1 MHSDPKT
8 ISERIRS
15 LRVARNVKQSE
26 LDEKADLPRSTI
38 SKIENSKREATAS
51 ELVRI
56 AQALGVTLDML
67 VAGSD
72 SFVYQEEMKV
82 IEALREIPFD
92 DYRRILHTLEAQVY
106 FASKDAA
113 PDRKR
118 FLEELVGALTQLSQ
132 GDRRPRSHFAEN
144 KRVIRKDNE
153 RMGAKWN

>member
-1 MHSDPKT
+1 MQSDPKF
-8 ISERIRS
+8 ISDRIRS
-15 LRVARNVKQSE
+15 LRMARNVKQSE
-26 LDEKADLPRSTI
+26 LDEKSGLPRSTI

-56 AQALGVTLDML
+56 AQALGLTLDML

-82 IEALREIPFD
+82 IEALREIPFE
-92 DYRRILHTLEAQVY
+92 DYKRILHTIEAQVY

-113 PDRKR
+113 KSRKEY
-118 FLEELVGALTQLSQ
+118 LEELVVSLTQLSQ

-144 KRVIRKDNE
+144 KRVIKKD
-153 RMGAKWN
+153 

>member
-1 MHSDPKT
+1 MQSDPKF
-8 ISERIRS
+8 IADRIRS
-15 LRVARNVKQSE
+15 LRIAKNMKQAD
-26 LDEKADLPRSTI
+26 LDEKTELPRSSI
-38 SKIENSKREATAS
+38 SKIENGKREATAS

-67 VAGSD
+67 VTDSD

-106 FASKDAA
+106 FAAKDTSSR
-113 PDRKR
+113 RKE
-118 FLEELVGALTQLSQ
+118 FLEDLVGSLTQLSQ

-144 KRVIRKDNE
+144 KRVLRKD
-153 RMGAKWN
+153 

>member
-1 MHSDPKT
+1 MQSDPKF
-8 ISERIRS
+8 IADRIRS
-15 LRVARNVKQSE
+15 LRIARNVKQAE
-26 LDEKADLPRSTI
+26 LDEKTELPRSSI
-38 SKIENSKREATAS
+38 SKIENGKREATAS

-67 VAGSD
+67 VTDSD

-106 FASKDAA
+106 FAAKDTI
-113 PDRKR
+113 PGRKEY
-118 FLEELVGALTQLSQ
+118 LEGLVGSLTQLSQ

-144 KRVIRKDNE
+144 KRVLRKE
-153 RMGAKWN
+153 

>member
-1 MHSDPKT
+1 MQSDPKF
-8 ISERIRS
+8 IADRIRS
-15 LRVARNVKQSE
+15 LRIAKNMKQAD
-26 LDEKADLPRSTI
+26 LDEKTELPRSSI
-38 SKIENSKREATAS
+38 SKIENGKREATAS

-67 VAGSD
+67 VTDSD

-106 FASKDAA
+106 FAAKDSSLG
-113 PDRKR
+113 RKE
-118 FLEELVGALTQLSQ
+118 FLDDLVGSLTQLSQ

-144 KRVIRKDNE
+144 KRVLRKE
-153 RMGAKWN
+153 

>member
-1 MHSDPKT
+1 MQSDPKF
-8 ISERIRS
+8 IADRIRS
-15 LRVARNVKQSE
+15 LRIAKNMKQAD
-26 LDEKADLPRSTI
+26 LDEKTELPRSSI
-38 SKIENSKREATAS
+38 SKIENGKREATAS

-67 VAGSD
+67 VKDSD

-106 FASKDAA
+106 FAAKDTS
-113 PDRKR
+113 PGRKE
-118 FLEELVGALTQLSQ
+118 FLEDLVGSLTQLSQ

-144 KRVIRKDNE
+144 KRVLRKE
-153 RMGAKWN
+153 

>member
-1 MHSDPKT
+1 MQSDPKF
-8 ISERIRS
+8 IADRIRS
-15 LRVARNVKQSE
+15 LRIAKNVKQSE
-26 LDEKADLPRSTI
+26 LDEKTELPKSSI
-38 SKIENSKREATAS
+38 SKIENGKREATAS

-67 VAGSD
+67 VTDSD

-106 FASKDAA
+106 FAAKDTT
-113 PDRKR
+113 PGRKEY
-118 FLEELVGALTQLSQ
+118 LEGLVGSLTQLSQ

-144 KRVIRKDNE
+144 KRVLRKE
-153 RMGAKWN
+153 